1 MSQQNPFLPLMGLAG
16 GLLSL
21 RGARRGSGND
31 QEPSQS
37 TSHMTSQ
44 ALPQLRS
51 LPALPSLP
59 QVAPGPARILPSL
72 SPGSMSTVPSPLPFT
87 PAPPG
92 PSATVR
98 PADVAGS
105 YAEEVENLAIAC
117 VPCTR
122 SHLSTMAVAADEG
135 ARLASASDE
144 CGARVQFAR
153 VVGEAAIMDALDW
166 EPPKMQRARPDDRA
180 AIEAITPQVRALI
193 ARTPAAPRHVVLAWA
208 SVDEALRFARSPRAT
223 DADRQEVARRVRLTE
238 DCMNYAE
245 RMILS
250 PEGLQRILAGLP
262 ESQHEEARLAGPTM
276 REARHRLVSSSY
288 ELAALEFI
296 AARLQGAVVA
306 LTPPLDP
313 ATAAGLAQE
322 YRAIRV
328 AFDRQVLANMAQR
341 ARASSD
347 GAL

>member
-1 MSQQNPFLPLMGLAG
+1 
-16 GLLSL
+16 
-21 RGARRGSGND
+21 
-31 QEPSQS
+31 
-37 TSHMTSQ
+37 
-44 ALPQLRS
+44 
-51 LPALPSLP
+51 
-59 QVAPGPARILPSL
+59 
-72 SPGSMSTVPSPLPFT
+72 
-87 PAPPG
+87 
-92 PSATVR
+92 
-98 PADVAGS
+98 VAGS